1 MTPESAENNAVFLD
15 WRPNRSLDARGRKIW
30 LGLIFAPVLVISA
43 AMAWLGGWLVL
54 PFAGLEVGL
63 LWWAFRIIGEH
74 DHDYE
79 TLDVSEHLFCWE
91 RRDCHTVRRLAGNPA
106 WARFAV
112 ADGGTM
118 PGLVLGYGNQ
128 RVWVGTQLGE
138 EERLLLAQQMAT
150 VFHRR

>member
-1 MTPESAENNAVFLD
+1 
-15 WRPNRSLDARGRKIW
+15 
-30 LGLIFAPVLVISA
+30 
-43 AMAWLGGWLVL
+43 MAKALSVELNIVTDLL
-54 PFAGLEVGL
+54 P
-63 LWWAFRIIGEH
+63 
-74 DHDYE
+74 
-79 TLDVSEHLFCWE
+79 C
-91 RRDCHTVRRLAGNPA
+91 LATGNPA